1 MPIKPENKYI
11 TKYMK
16 IIHKN
21 KKEDIKLLIDLGA
34 DYHGEDIVLTFSA
47 GQYGLNKFVCSYVGG
62 VQTNCVVNN
71 STVLCLLDNH
81 GLSLGMLSV
90 EIEIRVPDTQMPDGD
105 FRHVTQKMASFV
117 LGGEECSL
125 ELTNG
130 ESDYFPIESVPEAA
144 INLLS
149 TVIKGEPGK
158 DADIEGCNKAIAAM
172 VALTTEVEMS
182 ESKRAEAE
190 QQRMDSEAKRIAVEN
205 ERKTA
210 ENERAEAETQRVETE
225 TLRTAAED
233 TRIEAENLRI
243 TKESER
249 TKAETA
255 RHEAENLRVSY
266 ETKRTESEAAR
277 SEAENTRAVAE
288 TLRANAEKLRADDEK
303 QRIVNENERKEAES
317 ARVNAEALRANAETS
332 RINTETLRAAAE
344 RQRAA
349 AEAARQ
355 TAESS
360 RDEAETIRQQNE
372 TAREQAETLRAEAEA
387 ERQQAENIRKQKESE
402 RQESEQE
409 RIVNNENCVTATNAA
424 LSAAQDATT
433 AANNAME
440 VAATAE
446 ATIAKSEKAASDAA
460 VAVETANTALSAAQ
474 EATTAANKATTDATN
489 AAGEA
494 KAAAD
499 RANEAADLVY
509 NGPEEVVSVALYSAV
524 EGVSTSGLDLYVYIN
539 DNSVPLIYTTNEN
552 GMATFR
558 VTKGLR
564 YDIVFPDI
572 TGCAPIGRLSYTAA
586 LQTRGIEVTYREY
599 VVASKERVTIAFR
612 KYPENTTWNGGEIY
626 ADGIAYVTINDV
638 ETVYH
643 ADSDGFVVFE
653 VPIGEEYNVRIEKP
667 DGLHL
672 LSGVYQSTY
681 TAEGGSRFIPVSFHL
696 YLSSFLIVD
705 ADGGE
710 WTMDGWEAAGKE
722 VSEAKLLHVATE
734 ELLAAGCDFFM
745 SFDMMA
751 YRKYDTTG
759 ETINTMAWAVQDV
772 EFTSIPPNGSDPTKD
787 YYYDGLTA
795 TNLIVAEGTNRGI
808 ATPCHTTTLRQTF
821 TLGLETL
828 KGFTLSYG
836 QWAVMI
842 ANYSYINSIVT
853 AMRPDGDV
861 VTKFWGINKGV
872 SAQSSAVGAWFVGS
886 DIANSK
892 KRDAFAGRGF
902 APFSAYAKSSL

>member
-1 MPIKPENKYI
+1 MS
-11 TKYMK
+11 MK
-16 IIHKN
+16 TIHKN

-90 EIEIRVPDTQMPDGD
+90 EIDIRVPDSQMPDGD
-105 FRHVTQKMASFV
+105 FRHVTRKIASFV

-130 ESDYFPIESVPEAA
+130 ASDYFPEELVPESV
-144 INLLS
+144 INLLP

-158 DADIEGCNKAIAAM
+158 DADIEGCNAAIASARELEEA
-172 VALTTEVEMS
+172 VA
-182 ESKRAEAE
+182 KAEAE
-190 QQRMDSEAKRIAVEN
+190 REKAESERQSSET
-205 ERKTA
+205 ERKQYEESRLQSESERNKA
-210 ENERAEAETQRVETE
+210 EQARKLAEEERNEAEASRNTAETQRVEAESQRQKDVEDAIVSLESAERKATDA
-225 TLRTAAED
+225 TIAAQNA
-233 TRIEAENLRI
+233 TSNANNATSSANEATTN
-243 TKESER
+243 
-249 TKAETA
+249 
-255 RHEAENLRVSY
+255 
-266 ETKRTESEAAR
+266 
-277 SEAENTRAVAE
+277 AVAATQNAQSATE
-288 TLRANAEKLRADDEK
+288 ATVTATANA
-303 QRIVNENERKEAES
+303 
-317 ARVNAEALRANAETS
+317 NAATTNAN
-332 RINTETLRAAAE
+332 AAAE
-344 RQRAA
+344 
-349 AEAARQ
+349 
-355 TAESS
+355 
-360 RDEAETIRQQNE
+360 N
-372 TAREQAETLRAEAEA
+372 
-387 ERQQAENIRKQKESE
+387 
-402 RQESEQE
+402 
-409 RIVNNENCVTATNAA
+409 
-424 LSAAQDATT
+424 
-433 AANNAME
+433 
-440 VAATAE
+440 
-446 ATIAKSEKAASDAA
+446 ATIAANRATELSNKAEETIVKSEKAASDAA

-474 EATTAANKATTDATN
+474 EATTEANKATTDATN

-599 VVASKERVTIAFR
+599 VVKTTERVTIAFR

-672 LSGVYQSTY
+672 LSGVYSSTY

-710 WTMDGWEAAGKE
+710 WTVEGWEAAGKE
-722 VSEAKLLHVATE
+722 ASEAKLLHVATE
-734 ELLAAGCDFFM
+734 ELLTAGCDFFM
-745 SFDMMA
+745 SLDMMA

-759 ETINTMAWAVQDV
+759 ATISAMAWAVQNV
-772 EFTSIPPNGSDPTKD
+772 EFTSIPLNGNDATKD

-795 TNLIVAEGTNRGI
+795 TNLIVDEGTNRGI
-808 ATPCHTTTLRQTF
+808 ATPCHTATLRQTF

-828 KGFTLSYG
+828 KGFTPSCG
-836 QWAVMI
+836 QWAIMI
-842 ANYSYINSIVT
+842 DNYVYINSIVT
-853 AMRPDGDV
+853 ALRPDGDV
-861 VTKFWGINKGV
+861 VTNFWGVNKGT
-872 SAQSSAVGAWFVGS
+872 SAQSSASDAWYVGS
-886 DIANSK
+886 YFGLNGK
-892 KRDAFAGRGF
+892 GRGGYF
-902 APFSAYAKSSL
+902 APFCAYAKSSL

>member
-1 MPIKPENKYI
+1 
-11 TKYMK
+11 MK
-16 IIHKN
+16 TIHKN

-34 DYHGEDIVLTFSA
+34 DYHGEDIVFTFSA

-90 EIEIRVPDTQMPDGD
+90 EIDIRVPDSQMPDGD
-105 FRHVTQKMASFV
+105 FRHVTHKIASFV
-117 LGGEECSL
+117 LGGEECNL

-130 ESDYFPIESVPEAA
+130 ESDYFPEELVPESV
-144 INLLS
+144 INLLP

-158 DADIEGCNKAIAAM
+158 DADIEGCNAAIASARELEEA
-172 VALTTEVEMS
+172 VT
-182 ESKRAEAE
+182 KAEAE
-190 QQRMDSEAKRIAVEN
+190 RKKAESERQSSET
-205 ERKTA
+205 ERKQSEEVRLQSESERNKA
-210 ENERAEAETQRVETE
+210 EQARKLAEEERKEDEASRNTAETQRVEAEIQRQKDVEDAIASMESAEKKATDATIAAQSATE
-225 TLRTAAED
+225 NANNATSSANEATTNAVAA
-233 TRIEAENLRI
+233 TQNAQSA
-243 TKESER
+243 TKE
-249 TKAETA
+249 A
-255 RHEAENLRVSY
+255 
-266 ETKRTESEAAR
+266 
-277 SEAENTRAVAE
+277 
-288 TLRANAEKLRADDEK
+288 
-303 QRIVNENERKEAES
+303 
-317 ARVNAEALRANAETS
+317 
-332 RINTETLRAAAE
+332 
-344 RQRAA
+344 
-349 AEAARQ
+349 
-355 TAESS
+355 
-360 RDEAETIRQQNE
+360 
-372 TAREQAETLRAEAEA
+372 
-387 ERQQAENIRKQKESE
+387 
-402 RQESEQE
+402 
-409 RIVNNENCVTATNAA
+409 VTATANANTAMTNANAA
-424 LSAAQDATT
+424 TKNATT
-433 AANNAME
+433 AANRAME
-440 VAATAE
+440 LSNKAE
-446 ATIAKSEKAASDAA
+446 ETIVKSEKAASDAVSA
-460 VAVETANTALSAAQ
+460 VEQSNKAVETANSANEA
-474 EATTAANKATTDATN
+474 ATTAVTN
-489 AAGEA
+489 ANVATQNA
-494 KAAAD
+494 NAAVTNANVATQNANAAAE

-509 NGPEEVVSVALYSAV
+509 NSPEEVVSVALYSAV

-564 YDIVFPDI
+564 YDIVFPDM

-599 VVASKERVTIAFR
+599 VVKSTERVTIAFR

-626 ADGIAYVTINDV
+626 TDGIAYVTINDV

-643 ADSDGFVVFE
+643 ADSDGFVVFD
-653 VPIGEEYNVRIEKP
+653 VPISEEYNVRVEKP

-672 LSGVYQSTY
+672 LSGVYSSTY

-722 VSEAKLLHVATE
+722 ASEAKLLHVATE
-734 ELLAAGCDFFM
+734 ELLTAGCDFFM
-745 SFDMMA
+745 SLDMMA

-759 ETINTMAWAVQDV
+759 ETIKTMAWAELNV
-772 EFTSIPPNGSDPTKD
+772 EFTSIPLNGNDTTKD

-795 TNLIVAEGTNRGI
+795 TNLIVDEGNNRGI
-808 ATPCHTTTLRQTF
+808 ATPCHTATLRQTF

-828 KGFTLSYG
+828 KGFTPSYG
-836 QWAVMI
+836 QWVVMI

-861 VTKFWGINKGV
+861 VTKFWNINKGV
-872 SAQSSAVGAWFVGS
+872 SAQSASNAWFVGS
-886 DIANSK
+886 YFGYIFKGLGDHY
-892 KRDAFAGRGF
+892 

>member
-1 MPIKPENKYI
+1 
-11 TKYMK
+11 MK

-130 ESDYFPIESVPEAA
+130 ASDYFPEELVPESV
-144 INLLS
+144 INLLP

-158 DADIEGCNKAIAAM
+158 DADIEGCNAAIASAKKLEET
-172 VALTTEVEMS
+172 VIKAETEREEAESERQSSETERKQSEEARLQS
-182 ESKRAEAE
+182 ESERNKTEQARKLAEEERNEAEAS
-190 QQRMDSEAKRIAVEN
+190 RN
-205 ERKTA
+205 T
-210 ENERAEAETQRVETE
+210 AETQRVEAE
-225 TLRTAAED
+225 IQRQKDAED
-233 TRIEAENLRI
+233 AIASMESAERKATEA
-243 TKESER
+243 
-249 TKAETA
+249 TKAA
-255 RHEAENLRVSY
+255 
-266 ETKRTESEAAR
+266 
-277 SEAENTRAVAE
+277 
-288 TLRANAEKLRADDEK
+288 
-303 QRIVNENERKEAES
+303 QS
-317 ARVNAEALRANAETS
+317 ATANAETVT
-332 RINTETLRAAAE
+332 NNAQVATEATVIATEKANAA
-344 RQRAA
+344 
-349 AEAARQ
+349 
-355 TAESS
+355 T
-360 RDEAETIRQQNE
+360 
-372 TAREQAETLRAEAEA
+372 
-387 ERQQAENIRKQKESE
+387 
-402 RQESEQE
+402 
-409 RIVNNENCVTATNAA
+409 TNAN
-424 LSAAQDATT
+424 AATKNATT
-433 AANNAME
+433 AANRAME
-440 VAATAE
+440 LSNKAE
-446 ATIAKSEKAASDAA
+446 ETIVKSEKAASDAA
-460 VAVETANTALSAAQ
+460 SAVGDANKAVETANNANKA
-474 EATTAANKATTDATN
+474 ATTAVTN
-489 AAGEA
+489 ANEA
-494 KAAAD
+494 TKNANEATKNVNTAAENANAAAE

-524 EGVSTSGLDLYVYIN
+524 EGVSTAGLDLYVYIN

-612 KYPENTTWNGGEIY
+612 KYPENTTWNGGDIY
-626 ADGIAYVTINDV
+626 ADGIAYVTINGV

-653 VPIGEEYNVRIEKP
+653 VPIGEEYNVRVEKP

-672 LSGVYQSTY
+672 LSGVYSSTY

-722 VSEAKLLHVATE
+722 ASEAKLLHVATE

-759 ETINTMAWAVQDV
+759 AIINTMQWAAQNV
-772 EFTSIPPNGSDPTKD
+772 EFTSIPLNGNAATKD

-795 TNLIVAEGTNRGI
+795 TNLIVAEGTSRGI

-821 TLGLETL
+821 ALGLETL
-828 KGFTLSYG
+828 KGFTPSYG
-836 QWAVMI
+836 QWAIMI
-842 ANYSYINSIVT
+842 ANYAYINSIVT

-872 SAQSSAVGAWFVGS
+872 SAQSSAPGAWYVGRYVGKS
-886 DIANSK
+886 GKSGGN
-892 KRDAFAGRGF
+892 F

>member
-1 MPIKPENKYI
+1 MS
-11 TKYMK
+11 MK

-62 VQTNCVVNN
+62 VQINCVVNN

-90 EIEIRVPDTQMPDGD
+90 EIDIRVPDTQMPDGD
-105 FRHVTQKMASFV
+105 FRHVTQKIASFV

-158 DADIEGCNKAIAAM
+158 DADIEGCNAAIASARELEEA
-172 VALTTEVEMS
+172 VT
-182 ESKRAEAE
+182 KAEAE
-190 QQRMDSEAKRIAVEN
+190 REK
-205 ERKTA
+205 A
-210 ENERAEAETQRVETE
+210 ENERQSSETERKQSEEARKLAEEERNDAEASRNTAETQRVE
-225 TLRTAAED
+225 
-233 TRIEAENLRI
+233 
-243 TKESER
+243 
-249 TKAETA
+249 
-255 RHEAENLRVSY
+255 
-266 ETKRTESEAAR
+266 
-277 SEAENTRAVAE
+277 
-288 TLRANAEKLRADDEK
+288 
-303 QRIVNENERKEAES
+303 
-317 ARVNAEALRANAETS
+317 
-332 RINTETLRAAAE
+332 AE
-344 RQRAA
+344 RQRQKDVEDAIASMESAERKATDATIAAQSATENANNATSSANEATANAVAATQNAQSAAKEAVTATVNANTAVTNANTAAENANAA
-349 AEAARQ
+349 AE
-355 TAESS
+355 
-360 RDEAETIRQQNE
+360 
-372 TAREQAETLRAEAEA
+372 
-387 ERQQAENIRKQKESE
+387 
-402 RQESEQE
+402 
-409 RIVNNENCVTATNAA
+409 
-424 LSAAQDATT
+424 
-433 AANNAME
+433 
-440 VAATAE
+440 
-446 ATIAKSEKAASDAA
+446 
-460 VAVETANTALSAAQ
+460 
-474 EATTAANKATTDATN
+474 
-489 AAGEA
+489 
-494 KAAAD
+494 

-524 EGVSTSGLDLYVYIN
+524 EGVTTAGLDLYVYIN

-572 TGCAPIGRLSYTAA
+572 TGCAHIGRLSYTAA

-599 VVASKERVTIAFR
+599 VVASTERVTIAFR

-653 VPIGEEYNVRIEKP
+653 VPIGEEYNVRVEKP

-672 LSGVYQSTY
+672 LSGVYSSTY

-722 VSEAKLLHVATE
+722 ASEAKLLHVATE
-734 ELLAAGCDFFM
+734 ELLTAGCDFFM
-745 SFDMMA
+745 SLDMMA
-751 YRKYDTTG
+751 YGKYDTTG
-759 ETINTMAWAVQDV
+759 ETINTMKWATQNV
-772 EFTSIPPNGSDPTKD
+772 EFTSIPLNGNDATKD

-795 TNLIVAEGTNRGI
+795 TNLIVDEGTKRGI
-808 ATPCHTTTLRQTF
+808 ATPCHTATLRQTF
-821 TLGLETL
+821 TLGLELL
-828 KGFTLSYG
+828 KGFTPSYG
-836 QWAVMI
+836 QWAIMI
-842 ANYSYINSIVT
+842 ANYAYINSIVT
-853 AMRPDGDV
+853 ALRPDGDV
-861 VTKFWGINKGV
+861 VTKFWGIEKGV
-872 SAQSSAVGAWFVGS
+872 SAQSSVEFTWFVIGYFG
-886 DIANSK
+886 ILLKN
-892 KRDAFAGRGF
+892 RPC

>member
-1 MPIKPENKYI
+1 MS
-11 TKYMK
+11 MK

-90 EIEIRVPDTQMPDGD
+90 EIDIRVPDTQMPDGD
-105 FRHVTQKMASFV
+105 FRHVTQKIASFV

-158 DADIEGCNKAIAAM
+158 DADIEGCNAAIASARELEEA
-172 VALTTEVEMS
+172 VT
-182 ESKRAEAE
+182 KAEAE
-190 QQRMDSEAKRIAVEN
+190 REK
-205 ERKTA
+205 A
-210 ENERAEAETQRVETE
+210 ENERQSSETERKQSEEARLQSESERNKAEQARKLAEEERNDAEASRNTAETQRVE
-225 TLRTAAED
+225 
-233 TRIEAENLRI
+233 
-243 TKESER
+243 
-249 TKAETA
+249 
-255 RHEAENLRVSY
+255 
-266 ETKRTESEAAR
+266 
-277 SEAENTRAVAE
+277 
-288 TLRANAEKLRADDEK
+288 
-303 QRIVNENERKEAES
+303 
-317 ARVNAEALRANAETS
+317 
-332 RINTETLRAAAE
+332 AE
-344 RQRAA
+344 RQRQKDVEDAIA
-349 AEAARQ
+349 SM
-355 TAESS
+355 ES
-360 RDEAETIRQQNE
+360 
-372 TAREQAETLRAEAEA
+372 A
-387 ERQQAENIRKQKESE
+387 ERKATIAAQSATENANNATSSANEATANAVAATQNAQSAAKEAVTATANANTAVTNAN
-402 RQESEQE
+402 
-409 RIVNNENCVTATNAA
+409 IATENATNAA
-424 LSAAQDATT
+424 NRATELS
-433 AANNAME
+433 NK
-440 VAATAE
+440 AE
-446 ATIAKSEKAASDAA
+446 ETIAKSEKAA
-460 VAVETANTALSAAQ
+460 
-474 EATTAANKATTDATN
+474 TTAVTN
-489 AAGEA
+489 AN
-494 KAAAD
+494 AAAE

-524 EGVSTSGLDLYVYIN
+524 EGVTTAGLDLYVYIN

-572 TGCAPIGRLSYTAA
+572 TGCAHIGRLSYTAA

-599 VVASKERVTIAFR
+599 VVASTERVTIAFR

-653 VPIGEEYNVRIEKP
+653 VPIGEEYNVRVEKP

-672 LSGVYQSTY
+672 LSGVYSSTY

-722 VSEAKLLHVATE
+722 ASEAKLLHVATE
-734 ELLAAGCDFFM
+734 ELLTAGCDFFM
-745 SFDMMA
+745 SLYMMA
-751 YRKYDTTG
+751 YGKYDTTG
-759 ETINTMAWAVQDV
+759 ETINTMAWAAQNV
-772 EFTSIPPNGSDPTKD
+772 EFTSIPLNGDDATKD

-795 TNLIVAEGTNRGI
+795 TNLIVDEGTKRGI
-808 ATPCHTTTLRQTF
+808 ATPCHTATLRQTF
-821 TLGLETL
+821 TLGLELL
-828 KGFTLSYG
+828 KGFTPSYG
-836 QWAVMI
+836 QWAIMI
-842 ANYSYINSIVT
+842 ANYTYINSIVT
-853 AMRPDGDV
+853 ALRPDGDV
-861 VTKFWGINKGV
+861 VTKFWGIAKGV
-872 SAQSSAVGAWFVGS
+872 SAQRLDANAWYVDRYFRNTFKTFG
-886 DIANSK
+886 N
-892 KRDAFAGRGF
+892 

>member
-1 MPIKPENKYI
+1 
-11 TKYMK
+11 MK

-90 EIEIRVPDTQMPDGD
+90 EIDIRVPDTQMPDGD
-105 FRHVTQKMASFV
+105 FRHVTQKIASFV

-158 DADIEGCNKAIAAM
+158 DADIEGCNAAIASARELEEA
-172 VALTTEVEMS
+172 VT
-182 ESKRAEAE
+182 KAEAE
-190 QQRMDSEAKRIAVEN
+190 REK
-205 ERKTA
+205 A
-210 ENERAEAETQRVETE
+210 ENERQSSETERKQSEEARLQSESERNKAEQARKLAEEERNDAEASRNTAETQRVE
-225 TLRTAAED
+225 
-233 TRIEAENLRI
+233 
-243 TKESER
+243 
-249 TKAETA
+249 
-255 RHEAENLRVSY
+255 
-266 ETKRTESEAAR
+266 
-277 SEAENTRAVAE
+277 
-288 TLRANAEKLRADDEK
+288 
-303 QRIVNENERKEAES
+303 
-317 ARVNAEALRANAETS
+317 
-332 RINTETLRAAAE
+332 AE
-344 RQRAA
+344 RQRQKDVEDAIA
-349 AEAARQ
+349 SM
-355 TAESS
+355 ES
-360 RDEAETIRQQNE
+360 
-372 TAREQAETLRAEAEA
+372 A
-387 ERQQAENIRKQKESE
+387 ERKATDATIAAQSATENANNATSSANEATVKAVAATQNAQSAAKEA
-402 RQESEQE
+402 
-409 RIVNNENCVTATNAA
+409 VTATANANTA
-424 LSAAQDATT
+424 VTNANIATENATNATNRATELS
-433 AANNAME
+433 NK
-440 VAATAE
+440 AE
-446 ATIAKSEKAASDAA
+446 ETIAKSEKAASDAA
-460 VAVETANTALSAAQ
+460 SAVEDANKAVETANNANKAATTAVTNANTAA
-474 EATTAANKATTDATN
+474 ENANTAAENATTAAENATTAVTN
-489 AAGEA
+489 ANTAAENA
-494 KAAAD
+494 TTAVTNANTAAENANAAAE

-524 EGVSTSGLDLYVYIN
+524 EGVTTAGLDLYVYIN

-572 TGCAPIGRLSYTAA
+572 TGCAHIGRLSYTAA

-599 VVASKERVTIAFR
+599 VVASTERVTIAFR

-653 VPIGEEYNVRIEKP
+653 VPIGEEYNVRVEKP

-672 LSGVYQSTY
+672 LSGVYSSTY

-722 VSEAKLLHVATE
+722 ASEAKLLHVATE
-734 ELLAAGCDFFM
+734 ELLTAGCDFFM
-745 SFDMMA
+745 SLDMMA
-751 YRKYDTTG
+751 YGKYDTTG
-759 ETINTMAWAVQDV
+759 ETISKMAWAVKNV
-772 EFTSIPPNGSDPTKD
+772 EFTSIPLNGNDATKD

-795 TNLIVAEGTNRGI
+795 TNLIVDEGTKRGI
-808 ATPCHTTTLRQTF
+808 TTPCHTATLSQTF
-821 TLGLETL
+821 TLGLELL
-828 KGFTLSYG
+828 KGFTPSYG
-836 QWAVMI
+836 QWAIMI
-842 ANYSYINSIVT
+842 ANYTYINSIVT
-853 AMRPDGDV
+853 ALRPDGDV
-861 VTKFWGINKGV
+861 VTKFWVINKGV
-872 SAQSSAVGAWFVGS
+872 SAQSSASHAWYVGIDFNDVFKTYG
-886 DIANSK
+886 N
-892 KRDAFAGRGF
+892 F

>member
-1 MPIKPENKYI
+1 MS
-11 TKYMK
+11 MK

-90 EIEIRVPDTQMPDGD
+90 EIDIRVPDTQMPDGD
-105 FRHVTQKMASFV
+105 FRHVTQKIASFV

-158 DADIEGCNKAIAAM
+158 DADIEGCNAAIASARELEEA
-172 VALTTEVEMS
+172 VT
-182 ESKRAEAE
+182 KAEAE
-190 QQRMDSEAKRIAVEN
+190 REKAENERQSSEN
-205 ERKTA
+205 ERKQSEEARKLA
-210 ENERAEAETQRVETE
+210 EEERNDSEASRNTAETQRVE
-225 TLRTAAED
+225 
-233 TRIEAENLRI
+233 
-243 TKESER
+243 
-249 TKAETA
+249 
-255 RHEAENLRVSY
+255 
-266 ETKRTESEAAR
+266 
-277 SEAENTRAVAE
+277 
-288 TLRANAEKLRADDEK
+288 
-303 QRIVNENERKEAES
+303 
-317 ARVNAEALRANAETS
+317 
-332 RINTETLRAAAE
+332 AE
-344 RQRAA
+344 RQRQKYVEDAIA
-349 AEAARQ
+349 SM
-355 TAESS
+355 ES
-360 RDEAETIRQQNE
+360 
-372 TAREQAETLRAEAEA
+372 A
-387 ERQQAENIRKQKESE
+387 ERKATDATIAAQSATENANNATSSANEATANAVAATQNAQSAAKEA
-402 RQESEQE
+402 
-409 RIVNNENCVTATNAA
+409 VTATVNANTA
-424 LSAAQDATT
+424 VTNANIATENATNATNRATELS
-433 AANNAME
+433 NK
-440 VAATAE
+440 AE
-446 ATIAKSEKAASDAA
+446 ETIAKSEKAASDAA
-460 VAVETANTALSAAQ
+460 SAVEDANKAVETANNANKAATTAVTNANTAA
-474 EATTAANKATTDATN
+474 ENATTAA
-489 AAGEA
+489 E
-494 KAAAD
+494 

-524 EGVSTSGLDLYVYIN
+524 EGVTTAGLDLYVYIN

-572 TGCAPIGRLSYTAA
+572 TGCAHIGRLSYTAA

-599 VVASKERVTIAFR
+599 VVASTERVTIAFR

-653 VPIGEEYNVRIEKP
+653 VPIGEEYNVRVEKP

-672 LSGVYQSTY
+672 LSGVYSSTY

-722 VSEAKLLHVATE
+722 ASEAKLLHVATE
-734 ELLAAGCDFFM
+734 ELLTAGCDFFM
-745 SFDMMA
+745 SLDMMA
-751 YRKYDTTG
+751 YGKYDTTG
-759 ETINTMAWAVQDV
+759 ETINTMKWAVQIV
-772 EFTSIPPNGSDPTKD
+772 EFTSIPLNGNDATKD

-795 TNLIVAEGTNRGI
+795 TNLIVDEGTNRGI
-808 ATPCHTTTLRQTF
+808 ATPCHTATLRQTF

-828 KGFTLSYG
+828 KGFTPSYG
-836 QWAVMI
+836 QWAIMI
-842 ANYSYINSIVT
+842 ANYAYINSIVT
-853 AMRPDGDV
+853 ALRPDGDV
-861 VTKFWGINKGV
+861 VTNFWGVYKGV
-872 SAQSSAVGAWFVGS
+872 SAQYSAINAWYVVRYF
-886 DIANSK
+886 DYYNKNYYNS
-892 KRDAFAGRGF
+892 F

>member
-1 MPIKPENKYI
+1 MS
-11 TKYMK
+11 MK

-90 EIEIRVPDTQMPDGD
+90 EIDIRVPDTQMPDGD
-105 FRHVTQKMASFV
+105 FRHVTQKIASFV

-130 ESDYFPIESVPEAA
+130 ASDYFPEELVPESV
-144 INLLS
+144 INLLP

-182 ESKRAEAE
+182 ENKRAEAE

-243 TKESER
+243 TKETER
-249 TKAETA
+249 TKTETA
-255 RHEAENLRVSY
+255 RQKAENLRVSN

-277 SEAENTRAVAE
+277 SEAENTRAAAE
-288 TLRANAEKLRADDEK
+288 TLRANAEKLRADAEK
-303 QRIVNENERKEAES
+303 QRIVNENERKEAET
-317 ARVNAEALRANAETS
+317 ARVNAEALRANDETS
-332 RINTETLRAAAE
+332 RINTETLRAEAE
-344 RQRAA
+344 RQRAT

-360 RDEAETIRQQNE
+360 RDEAETKRQQNE
-372 TAREQAETLRAEAEA
+372 TTREQAETLRAEAEV

-402 RQESEQE
+402 RQEAEQE
-409 RIVNNENCVTATNAA
+409 RIVNNENCVTATNTA
-424 LSAAQDATT
+424 LSAAQEATT

-460 VAVETANTALSAAQ
+460 VAVETANTALSVAQ
-474 EATTAANKATTDATN
+474 DATTAANKATTDATN

-494 KAAAD
+494 NAAAD

-653 VPIGEEYNVRIEKP
+653 VPIGEEYNVRVEKP

-672 LSGVYQSTY
+672 LSGVYSSTY

-710 WTMDGWEAAGKE
+710 WTMDGWETAGKE
-722 VSEAKLLHVATE
+722 ASEAKLLHVATE

-745 SFDMMA
+745 SLDMMA
-751 YRKYDTTG
+751 YGKYDTTG
-759 ETINTMAWAVQDV
+759 ETIKTMQWAGQNV
-772 EFTSIPPNGSDPTKD
+772 EFTSIPLNGNDATKD

-795 TNLIVAEGTNRGI
+795 TNLIVSEGTSRGI
-808 ATPCHTTTLRQTF
+808 ATPCHTATLRQTF

-828 KGFTLSYG
+828 KGFTPSCG
-836 QWAVMI
+836 QWAIMI
-842 ANYSYINSIVT
+842 ANYAYINSIVT

-861 VTKFWGINKGV
+861 VTKFWGIKKCV
-872 SAQSSAVGAWFVGS
+872 SAQSSAKDAWFVGS
-886 DIANSK
+886 YFGSSSK
-892 KRDAFAGRGF
+892 YGGIY

>member
-1 MPIKPENKYI
+1 
-11 TKYMK
+11 MK

-90 EIEIRVPDTQMPDGD
+90 EIDIRVPDTQMPDGD
-105 FRHVTQKMASFV
+105 FRHVTQKIASFV

-158 DADIEGCNKAIAAM
+158 DADIEGCNAAIASARELEEA
-172 VALTTEVEMS
+172 VT
-182 ESKRAEAE
+182 KAEAE
-190 QQRMDSEAKRIAVEN
+190 REK
-205 ERKTA
+205 A
-210 ENERAEAETQRVETE
+210 ENERQSSETERKQSEEARKLAEEERNDAEASRNTAETQRVE
-225 TLRTAAED
+225 
-233 TRIEAENLRI
+233 
-243 TKESER
+243 
-249 TKAETA
+249 
-255 RHEAENLRVSY
+255 
-266 ETKRTESEAAR
+266 
-277 SEAENTRAVAE
+277 
-288 TLRANAEKLRADDEK
+288 
-303 QRIVNENERKEAES
+303 
-317 ARVNAEALRANAETS
+317 
-332 RINTETLRAAAE
+332 AE
-344 RQRAA
+344 RQRQKDVEDAIA
-349 AEAARQ
+349 SM
-355 TAESS
+355 ES
-360 RDEAETIRQQNE
+360 
-372 TAREQAETLRAEAEA
+372 A
-387 ERQQAENIRKQKESE
+387 ERKATDATIAAQSATENANNATSSANEATANAVAATQNAQSAAKEA
-402 RQESEQE
+402 
-409 RIVNNENCVTATNAA
+409 VTATVNANTA
-424 LSAAQDATT
+424 VTNANIATENATNATNRATELS
-433 AANNAME
+433 NK
-440 VAATAE
+440 AE
-446 ATIAKSEKAASDAA
+446 ETIAKSEKAASDAA
-460 VAVETANTALSAAQ
+460 SAVEDANKAVETANNANKA
-474 EATTAANKATTDATN
+474 ATTAVTN
-489 AAGEA
+489 ANTAAENA
-494 KAAAD
+494 NAAAE

-524 EGVSTSGLDLYVYIN
+524 EGVTTAGLDLYVYIN

-572 TGCAPIGRLSYTAA
+572 TGCAHIGRLSYTAA

-599 VVASKERVTIAFR
+599 VVASTERVTIAFR

-626 ADGIAYVTINDV
+626 ADGIAYVTINGV

-653 VPIGEEYNVRIEKP
+653 VPIGEEYNVRVEKP

-672 LSGVYQSTY
+672 LSGVYSSTY

-722 VSEAKLLHVATE
+722 ASEAKLLHVATE
-734 ELLAAGCDFFM
+734 ELLTAGCDFFM
-745 SFDMMA
+745 SLDMMA

-759 ETINTMAWAVQDV
+759 ETINQMAWAAQSV
-772 EFTSIPPNGSDPTKD
+772 EFTSIPLNGNDPTKD

-795 TNLIVAEGTNRGI
+795 TNLIVDEGTKRGI
-808 ATPCHTTTLRQTF
+808 ATPCHTATMRQTF

-828 KGFTLSYG
+828 KGFTPSYG
-836 QWAVMI
+836 QWAIMI
-842 ANYSYINSIVT
+842 ANYAYINSIVT
-853 AMRPDGDV
+853 ALRPDGDV
-861 VTKFWGINKGV
+861 VTKFWGIRKGV
-872 SAQSSAVGAWFVGS
+872 SAQSSANAAWYVDSYIFS
-886 DIANSK
+886 YPKNNYNN
-892 KRDAFAGRGF
+892 F

>member
-1 MPIKPENKYI
+1 MS
-11 TKYMK
+11 MK

-62 VQTNCVVNN
+62 VQINCVVNN

-90 EIEIRVPDTQMPDGD
+90 EIDIRVPDTQMPDGD
-105 FRHVTQKMASFV
+105 FRHVTQKIASFV

-158 DADIEGCNKAIAAM
+158 DADIEGCNAAIASARELEEA
-172 VALTTEVEMS
+172 VT
-182 ESKRAEAE
+182 KAEAE
-190 QQRMDSEAKRIAVEN
+190 REK
-205 ERKTA
+205 A
-210 ENERAEAETQRVETE
+210 ENERQSSETERKQSEEARKLAEEERNDAEASRNTAETQRVE
-225 TLRTAAED
+225 
-233 TRIEAENLRI
+233 
-243 TKESER
+243 
-249 TKAETA
+249 
-255 RHEAENLRVSY
+255 
-266 ETKRTESEAAR
+266 
-277 SEAENTRAVAE
+277 
-288 TLRANAEKLRADDEK
+288 
-303 QRIVNENERKEAES
+303 
-317 ARVNAEALRANAETS
+317 
-332 RINTETLRAAAE
+332 AE
-344 RQRAA
+344 RQRQKDVEDAIA
-349 AEAARQ
+349 SM
-355 TAESS
+355 ES
-360 RDEAETIRQQNE
+360 
-372 TAREQAETLRAEAEA
+372 A
-387 ERQQAENIRKQKESE
+387 ERKATIAAQSATENANNATSSANEATANAVAATQNAQSAAKEAVTATANANTAVTNAN
-402 RQESEQE
+402 
-409 RIVNNENCVTATNAA
+409 IATENATNAA
-424 LSAAQDATT
+424 NRATELS
-433 AANNAME
+433 NK
-440 VAATAE
+440 AE
-446 ATIAKSEKAASDAA
+446 ETIAKSEKAASDAA
-460 VAVETANTALSAAQ
+460 SAVEDANKAVETANNANKA
-474 EATTAANKATTDATN
+474 ATTAVTNANTAAENATTAVTN
-489 AAGEA
+489 ANTAAENA
-494 KAAAD
+494 NAAAE

-524 EGVSTSGLDLYVYIN
+524 EGVTTAGLDLYVYIN

-572 TGCAPIGRLSYTAA
+572 TGCAHIGRLSYTAA

-599 VVASKERVTIAFR
+599 VVASTERVTIAFR

-653 VPIGEEYNVRIEKP
+653 VPIGEEYNVRVEKP

-672 LSGVYQSTY
+672 LSGVYSSTY

-710 WTMDGWEAAGKE
+710 WTIDGWEAAGKE
-722 VSEAKLLHVATE
+722 ASEAKLLHVATE
-734 ELLAAGCDFFM
+734 ELLTAGCDFFM
-745 SFDMMA
+745 SIDMMA

-759 ETINTMAWAVQDV
+759 ETINKTAWAVQQV
-772 EFTSIPPNGSDPTKD
+772 EFTSIPLNGNDPTKD

-795 TNLIVAEGTNRGI
+795 TNLIVDEGTNRGI
-808 ATPCHTTTLRQTF
+808 ATPCHTATLRQTF
-821 TLGLETL
+821 TLGLELL
-828 KGFTLSYG
+828 KGFTPSYG
-836 QWAVMI
+836 QWAIMI
-842 ANYSYINSIVT
+842 ANYAYINSIVT
-853 AMRPDGDV
+853 ALRPDGDV

-872 SAQSSAVGAWFVGS
+872 SAQSSAAHAWSVGGYL
-886 DIANSK
+886 DRYPKNL
-892 KRDAFAGRGF
+892 GNY
-902 APFSAYAKSSL
+902 APFCAYAKSSL

>member
-1 MPIKPENKYI
+1 
-11 TKYMK
+11 MK

-105 FRHVTQKMASFV
+105 FRHVTRKIASFV

-158 DADIEGCNKAIAAM
+158 DADIEGCNAAIASAKKLEET
-172 VALTTEVEMS
+172 VA
-182 ESKRAEAE
+182 RAEAE
-190 QQRMDSEAKRIAVEN
+190 REKAESKRQSSET
-205 ERKTA
+205 ERKQSEEARLQSESERNKTEQARKLA
-210 ENERAEAETQRVETE
+210 EEERNEAEASRNTAETQRVEAEIQRQKDVEDAIASMESAEKKATDATIAAQSATE
-225 TLRTAAED
+225 NANNATSSAN
-233 TRIEAENLRI
+233 EATTN
-243 TKESER
+243 
-249 TKAETA
+249 
-255 RHEAENLRVSY
+255 
-266 ETKRTESEAAR
+266 
-277 SEAENTRAVAE
+277 AVAATQNAQSATE
-288 TLRANAEKLRADDEK
+288 ATVTATANANTATT
-303 QRIVNENERKEAES
+303 
-317 ARVNAEALRANAETS
+317 NAN
-332 RINTETLRAAAE
+332 AAAE
-344 RQRAA
+344 R
-349 AEAARQ
+349 
-355 TAESS
+355 
-360 RDEAETIRQQNE
+360 
-372 TAREQAETLRAEAEA
+372 
-387 ERQQAENIRKQKESE
+387 
-402 RQESEQE
+402 
-409 RIVNNENCVTATNAA
+409 
-424 LSAAQDATT
+424 ATT
-433 AANNAME
+433 AANR
-440 VAATAE
+440 ATELSNKAE
-446 ATIAKSEKAASDAA
+446 ETIVKSEKAASDAA
-460 VAVETANTALSAAQ
+460 SAVGDANKAVETANNANKA
-474 EATTAANKATTDATN
+474 ATTAATN
-489 AAGEA
+489 ANTSAENA

-524 EGVSTSGLDLYVYIN
+524 EGVSTAGLDLYVYIN

-626 ADGIAYVTINDV
+626 ADGIAYVTINGV

-653 VPIGEEYNVRIEKP
+653 VPIGEEYNVRVEKP

-672 LSGVYQSTY
+672 LSGVYSSTY

-722 VSEAKLLHVATE
+722 ASEAKLLHVATE
-734 ELLAAGCDFFM
+734 ELLAAGCDYFM
-745 SFDMMA
+745 SLDMMA
-751 YRKYDTTG
+751 YGKYDTTG
-759 ETINTMAWAVQDV
+759 ETIGGMQWALQDV
-772 EFTSIPPNGSDPTKD
+772 EFTSIPLNGNDPTKD

-795 TNLIVAEGTNRGI
+795 TNLIVDEGINRGI
-808 ATPCHTTTLRQTF
+808 ATPCHTATLRQTF

-828 KGFTLSYG
+828 KGFTPSYG
-836 QWAVMI
+836 QWAIMI
-842 ANYSYINSIVT
+842 ANYAYINSIVT

-861 VTKFWGINKGV
+861 VTKFWGKVKGV
-872 SAQSSAVGAWFVGS
+872 SAQENGTYGWRVIYDFSSGWKN
-886 DIANSK
+886 D
-892 KRDAFAGRGF
+892 GRT
-902 APFSAYAKSSL
+902 ASPFSAYAKSSL

>member
-1 MPIKPENKYI
+1 MS
-11 TKYMK
+11 MK

-90 EIEIRVPDTQMPDGD
+90 EIDIRVPDTQMPDGD
-105 FRHVTQKMASFV
+105 FRHVTQKIASFV

-158 DADIEGCNKAIAAM
+158 DADIEGCNAAIASARELEEA
-172 VALTTEVEMS
+172 VT
-182 ESKRAEAE
+182 KAEAE
-190 QQRMDSEAKRIAVEN
+190 REK
-205 ERKTA
+205 A
-210 ENERAEAETQRVETE
+210 ENERQSSETERKQSEEARLQSESERNKAEQARKLAEEERNDAEASRNTAETQRVE
-225 TLRTAAED
+225 
-233 TRIEAENLRI
+233 
-243 TKESER
+243 
-249 TKAETA
+249 
-255 RHEAENLRVSY
+255 
-266 ETKRTESEAAR
+266 
-277 SEAENTRAVAE
+277 
-288 TLRANAEKLRADDEK
+288 
-303 QRIVNENERKEAES
+303 
-317 ARVNAEALRANAETS
+317 
-332 RINTETLRAAAE
+332 AE
-344 RQRAA
+344 RQRQKDVEDAIA
-349 AEAARQ
+349 SM
-355 TAESS
+355 ES
-360 RDEAETIRQQNE
+360 
-372 TAREQAETLRAEAEA
+372 A
-387 ERQQAENIRKQKESE
+387 ERKATIAAQSATENANNATSSANEATANAVAATQNAQSAAKEA
-402 RQESEQE
+402 
-409 RIVNNENCVTATNAA
+409 VTATVNANTA
-424 LSAAQDATT
+424 VTNANIATENATNATNRATELS
-433 AANNAME
+433 NK
-440 VAATAE
+440 AE
-446 ATIAKSEKAASDAA
+446 ETIAKSEKAASDAA
-460 VAVETANTALSAAQ
+460 SAVEDANKAVETANNANKA
-474 EATTAANKATTDATN
+474 ATTAVTN
-489 AAGEA
+489 ANTAAENA
-494 KAAAD
+494 NAAAD

-524 EGVSTSGLDLYVYIN
+524 EGVTTAGLDLYVYIN

-572 TGCAPIGRLSYTAA
+572 TGCAHIGRLSYTAA

-599 VVASKERVTIAFR
+599 VVASTERVTIAFR

-653 VPIGEEYNVRIEKP
+653 VPIGEEYNVRVEKP

-672 LSGVYQSTY
+672 LSGVYSSTY

-722 VSEAKLLHVATE
+722 ASEAKLLHVATE
-734 ELLAAGCDFFM
+734 ELLTAGCDFFM
-745 SFDMMA
+745 SLDMMA
-751 YRKYDTTG
+751 YGKYDTTG
-759 ETINTMAWAVQDV
+759 ETINGMAWTVKQV
-772 EFTSIPPNGSDPTKD
+772 EFTSIPLNGNDATKD

-795 TNLIVAEGTNRGI
+795 TNLIVDEGTIRGI
-808 ATPCHTTTLRQTF
+808 ATPCHTATLRQTF
-821 TLGLETL
+821 TLGLELL
-828 KGFTLSYG
+828 KGFTPSCG
-836 QWAVMI
+836 QWAIMI
-842 ANYSYINSIVT
+842 ANYAYINSIVT
-853 AMRPDGDV
+853 ALRPDGDV
-861 VTKFWGINKGV
+861 VTKFWGIDKGV
-872 SAQSSAVGAWFVGS
+872 SAQSSKMAWSVGRDLISTFKYFGS
-886 DIANSK
+886 
-892 KRDAFAGRGF
+892 F

>member
-105 FRHVTQKMASFV
+105 FRHVTRKIASFV

-130 ESDYFPIESVPEAA
+130 ASDYFPEELVPESV
-144 INLLS
+144 INLLP

-158 DADIEGCNKAIAAM
+158 DADIEGCNAAIASAKKLEET
-172 VALTTEVEMS
+172 VA
-182 ESKRAEAE
+182 RAEAE
-190 QQRMDSEAKRIAVEN
+190 
-205 ERKTA
+205 RKKA
-210 ENERAEAETQRVETE
+210 ENERQSSETERKQSEEVRLQSESERNKTEQARKLAEEERNEAEASRKTAETQRV
-225 TLRTAAED
+225 
-233 TRIEAENLRI
+233 
-243 TKESER
+243 K
-249 TKAETA
+249 
-255 RHEAENLRVSY
+255 
-266 ETKRTESEAAR
+266 
-277 SEAENTRAVAE
+277 
-288 TLRANAEKLRADDEK
+288 
-303 QRIVNENERKEAES
+303 
-317 ARVNAEALRANAETS
+317 
-332 RINTETLRAAAE
+332 AE
-344 RQRAA
+344 RQRQKDVEDAIASMESAEKKATDATIAAQSATENANNATSSANEATTNAVAATQNAQSATEATVIATEKANAATTNANAA
-349 AEAARQ
+349 AENA
-355 TAESS
+355 
-360 RDEAETIRQQNE
+360 TI
-372 TAREQAETLRAEAEA
+372 
-387 ERQQAENIRKQKESE
+387 
-402 RQESEQE
+402 
-409 RIVNNENCVTATNAA
+409 ATNRATE
-424 LSAAQDATT
+424 LS
-433 AANNAME
+433 NK
-440 VAATAE
+440 AE
-446 ATIAKSEKAASDAA
+446 KTIAKSEQAASDAA
-460 VAVETANTALSAAQ
+460 SAVGDANKAVETANNANKA
-474 EATTAANKATTDATN
+474 ATTAVTN
-489 AAGEA
+489 ANEATKNVNTAAENA

-653 VPIGEEYNVRIEKP
+653 VPIGEEYNVRVEKP

-672 LSGVYQSTY
+672 LSGVYSSTY

-722 VSEAKLLHVATE
+722 ASEAKLLHVATE

-745 SFDMMA
+745 SLDMMA

-759 ETINTMAWAVQDV
+759 ETINAMAWAAQNV
-772 EFTSIPPNGSDPTKD
+772 EFTSIPLNGNDPTKD

-795 TNLIVAEGTNRGI
+795 TNLIVDEGTNRGI

-828 KGFTLSYG
+828 KGFTPSYG

-842 ANYSYINSIVT
+842 ANYAYINSIVT

-861 VTKFWGINKGV
+861 VTKFWGIDKGV
-872 SAQSSAVGAWFVGS
+872 SAQYSATYAWYVGRYLES
-886 DIANSK
+886 
-892 KRDAFAGRGF
+892 RGKASRWF

>member
-1 MPIKPENKYI
+1 
-11 TKYMK
+11 MK

-90 EIEIRVPDTQMPDGD
+90 EIDIRVPDTQMPDGD
-105 FRHVTQKMASFV
+105 FRHVTQKIASFV

-158 DADIEGCNKAIAAM
+158 DADIEGCNAAIASARELEEA
-172 VALTTEVEMS
+172 VT
-182 ESKRAEAE
+182 KAEAE
-190 QQRMDSEAKRIAVEN
+190 REK
-205 ERKTA
+205 A
-210 ENERAEAETQRVETE
+210 ENERQSSETERKQSEEARLQSESERNKAEQARKLAEEERNDAEASRNTAETQRVE
-225 TLRTAAED
+225 
-233 TRIEAENLRI
+233 
-243 TKESER
+243 
-249 TKAETA
+249 
-255 RHEAENLRVSY
+255 
-266 ETKRTESEAAR
+266 
-277 SEAENTRAVAE
+277 
-288 TLRANAEKLRADDEK
+288 
-303 QRIVNENERKEAES
+303 
-317 ARVNAEALRANAETS
+317 
-332 RINTETLRAAAE
+332 AE
-344 RQRAA
+344 RQRQKDVEDAIA
-349 AEAARQ
+349 SMESAEKA
-355 TAESS
+355 
-360 RDEAETIRQQNE
+360 
-372 TAREQAETLRAEAEA
+372 
-387 ERQQAENIRKQKESE
+387 
-402 RQESEQE
+402 
-409 RIVNNENCVTATNAA
+409 
-424 LSAAQDATT
+424 ATT
-433 AANNAME
+433 A
-440 VAATAE
+440 V
-446 ATIAKSEKAASDAA
+446 
-460 VAVETANTALSAAQ
+460 
-474 EATTAANKATTDATN
+474 TN
-489 AAGEA
+489 ANASAE
-494 KAAAD
+494 

-524 EGVSTSGLDLYVYIN
+524 EGVTTAGLDLYVYIN

-572 TGCAPIGRLSYTAA
+572 TGCAHIGRLSYTAA

-599 VVASKERVTIAFR
+599 VVASTERVTIAFR

-653 VPIGEEYNVRIEKP
+653 VPIGEEYNVRVEKP

-672 LSGVYQSTY
+672 LSGVYSSTY

-722 VSEAKLLHVATE
+722 ASEAKLLHVATE
-734 ELLAAGCDFFM
+734 ELLTAGCDFFM
-745 SFDMMA
+745 SLDMMA
-751 YRKYDTTG
+751 YGKYDTTG
-759 ETINTMAWAVQDV
+759 ETIKTMPWALQQV
-772 EFTSIPPNGSDPTKD
+772 EFTSIPLNGNDPTKD

-795 TNLIVAEGTNRGI
+795 TNLIVDEGTKRGI
-808 ATPCHTTTLRQTF
+808 ATPCHTATLRQTF
-821 TLGLETL
+821 TLGLATL
-828 KGFTLSYG
+828 KGFTSSYG
-836 QWAVMI
+836 QWAIMI
-842 ANYSYINSIVT
+842 ANYAYINSIVT
-853 AMRPDGDV
+853 ALRPDGDV
-861 VTKFWGINKGV
+861 VTKFWGIYKGV
-872 SAQSSAVGAWFVGS
+872 SAQSSAIVAWYVDGYFSYRNKDLG
-886 DIANSK
+886 
-892 KRDAFAGRGF
+892 FF

>member
-1 MPIKPENKYI
+1 
-11 TKYMK
+11 MK

-90 EIEIRVPDTQMPDGD
+90 EIDIRVPDTQMPDGD
-105 FRHVTQKMASFV
+105 FRHVTQKIASFV

-158 DADIEGCNKAIAAM
+158 DADIEGCNAAIASARELEEA
-172 VALTTEVEMS
+172 VT
-182 ESKRAEAE
+182 KAEAE
-190 QQRMDSEAKRIAVEN
+190 REKAEN
-205 ERKTA
+205 ERKSSETERKQSEEARLQSESERNKA
-210 ENERAEAETQRVETE
+210 EQARKLAEEERNDAEASRNTAETQRVE
-225 TLRTAAED
+225 
-233 TRIEAENLRI
+233 
-243 TKESER
+243 
-249 TKAETA
+249 
-255 RHEAENLRVSY
+255 
-266 ETKRTESEAAR
+266 
-277 SEAENTRAVAE
+277 
-288 TLRANAEKLRADDEK
+288 
-303 QRIVNENERKEAES
+303 
-317 ARVNAEALRANAETS
+317 
-332 RINTETLRAAAE
+332 AE
-344 RQRAA
+344 RQRQKYVEDAIASMESAERKATDATIAAQSATENANNATSSANEATANAVAATQNAQSAAKEAVTATANANTAVTNANIATENATTAVTNANTAAENANAA
-349 AEAARQ
+349 AE
-355 TAESS
+355 
-360 RDEAETIRQQNE
+360 
-372 TAREQAETLRAEAEA
+372 
-387 ERQQAENIRKQKESE
+387 
-402 RQESEQE
+402 
-409 RIVNNENCVTATNAA
+409 
-424 LSAAQDATT
+424 
-433 AANNAME
+433 
-440 VAATAE
+440 
-446 ATIAKSEKAASDAA
+446 
-460 VAVETANTALSAAQ
+460 
-474 EATTAANKATTDATN
+474 
-489 AAGEA
+489 
-494 KAAAD
+494 

-524 EGVSTSGLDLYVYIN
+524 EGVTTAGLDLYVYIN

-572 TGCAPIGRLSYTAA
+572 TGCAHIGRLSYTAA

-599 VVASKERVTIAFR
+599 VVASTERVTIAFR

-653 VPIGEEYNVRIEKP
+653 VPIGEEYNVRVEKP

-672 LSGVYQSTY
+672 LSGVYSSTY
-681 TAEGGSRFIPVSFHL
+681 TAEGGSRFIPVPFHL

-722 VSEAKLLHVATE
+722 ASEAKLLHVATE
-734 ELLAAGCDFFM
+734 ELLTAGCDFFM
-745 SFDMMA
+745 SLDMMA
-751 YRKYDTTG
+751 YGKYDTTG
-759 ETINTMAWAVQDV
+759 ETINQMMWAVSRV
-772 EFTSIPPNGSDPTKD
+772 EFTSIPLNGNDATKD

-795 TNLIVAEGTNRGI
+795 TNLIVDEGTKRGI
-808 ATPCHTTTLRQTF
+808 ATPCHTATLRQTF

-828 KGFTLSYG
+828 KGFTPSYG
-836 QWAVMI
+836 QWAIMI
-842 ANYSYINSIVT
+842 ANYAYINSIVT
-853 AMRPDGDV
+853 ALRPDGDV
-861 VTKFWGINKGV
+861 VTKFWGIKKGV
-872 SAQSSAVGAWFVGS
+872 SAQSSASHAWSVGGYLIDSFKDFS
-886 DIANSK
+886 S
-892 KRDAFAGRGF
+892 F

>member
-1 MPIKPENKYI
+1 MS
-11 TKYMK
+11 MK

-90 EIEIRVPDTQMPDGD
+90 EIDIRVPDTQMPDGD
-105 FRHVTQKMASFV
+105 FRHVTQKIASFV

-158 DADIEGCNKAIAAM
+158 DADIEGCNAAIASARELEEA
-172 VALTTEVEMS
+172 VT
-182 ESKRAEAE
+182 KAEAE
-190 QQRMDSEAKRIAVEN
+190 REK
-205 ERKTA
+205 A
-210 ENERAEAETQRVETE
+210 ENERQSSETERKQSEEARLQSESERNKAEQARKLAEEERNDAEASRNTAETQRVE
-225 TLRTAAED
+225 
-233 TRIEAENLRI
+233 
-243 TKESER
+243 
-249 TKAETA
+249 
-255 RHEAENLRVSY
+255 
-266 ETKRTESEAAR
+266 
-277 SEAENTRAVAE
+277 
-288 TLRANAEKLRADDEK
+288 
-303 QRIVNENERKEAES
+303 
-317 ARVNAEALRANAETS
+317 
-332 RINTETLRAAAE
+332 AE
-344 RQRAA
+344 RQRQKYVEDAIA
-349 AEAARQ
+349 SM
-355 TAESS
+355 ES
-360 RDEAETIRQQNE
+360 
-372 TAREQAETLRAEAEA
+372 A
-387 ERQQAENIRKQKESE
+387 ERKATDATIAAQSATENANNATSSANEATANAVAATQNAQSAAKEA
-402 RQESEQE
+402 
-409 RIVNNENCVTATNAA
+409 VTATANANTA
-424 LSAAQDATT
+424 VTNANIATENATNATNRATELS
-433 AANNAME
+433 NK
-440 VAATAE
+440 AE
-446 ATIAKSEKAASDAA
+446 ETIAKSEKAASDAA
-460 VAVETANTALSAAQ
+460 SAVEDANKAVETANNANKA
-474 EATTAANKATTDATN
+474 ATTAVTNANTAAENATTAVTN
-489 AAGEA
+489 ANTAAENA
-494 KAAAD
+494 NAAAE

-524 EGVSTSGLDLYVYIN
+524 EGVTTAGLDLYVYIN

-572 TGCAPIGRLSYTAA
+572 TGCAHIGRLSYTAA

-599 VVASKERVTIAFR
+599 VVASTERVTIAFR

-653 VPIGEEYNVRIEKP
+653 VPIGEEYNVRVEKP

-672 LSGVYQSTY
+672 LSGVYSSTY

-722 VSEAKLLHVATE
+722 ASEAKLLHVATE
-734 ELLAAGCDFFM
+734 ELLTAGCDFFM
-745 SFDMMA
+745 SLDMMA
-751 YRKYDTTG
+751 YGKYDTTG
-759 ETINTMAWAVQDV
+759 ETIYATKWAIQDV
-772 EFTSIPPNGSDPTKD
+772 EFTSIPLNGNDPTKD

-795 TNLIVAEGTNRGI
+795 TNLIVDEGTKRGI
-808 ATPCHTTTLRQTF
+808 ATPCHTATLRQTF

-828 KGFTLSYG
+828 KGFTPSYG
-836 QWAVMI
+836 QWAIMI
-842 ANYSYINSIVT
+842 ANYAYINSIVT
-853 AMRPDGDV
+853 ALRPDGDV

-872 SAQSSAVGAWFVGS
+872 SAQFTAQYAWYVDGYFGGYHKN
-886 DIANSK
+886 DN
-892 KRDAFAGRGF
+892 GF

>member
-1 MPIKPENKYI
+1 MS
-11 TKYMK
+11 MK

-90 EIEIRVPDTQMPDGD
+90 EIDIRVPDTQMPDGD
-105 FRHVTQKMASFV
+105 FRHVTQKIASFV

-158 DADIEGCNKAIAAM
+158 DADIEGCNAAIASARELEEA
-172 VALTTEVEMS
+172 VT
-182 ESKRAEAE
+182 KAEAS
-190 QQRMDSEAKRIAVEN
+190 RN
-205 ERKTA
+205 T
-210 ENERAEAETQRVETE
+210 AETQRVE
-225 TLRTAAED
+225 
-233 TRIEAENLRI
+233 
-243 TKESER
+243 
-249 TKAETA
+249 
-255 RHEAENLRVSY
+255 
-266 ETKRTESEAAR
+266 
-277 SEAENTRAVAE
+277 
-288 TLRANAEKLRADDEK
+288 
-303 QRIVNENERKEAES
+303 
-317 ARVNAEALRANAETS
+317 
-332 RINTETLRAAAE
+332 AE
-344 RQRAA
+344 RQRQKDVEDAIASMESAERKATDATIAAQSATENANNATSSANEATANAVAATQNAQSAAKEAVTATANANAA
-349 AEAARQ
+349 AE
-355 TAESS
+355 
-360 RDEAETIRQQNE
+360 
-372 TAREQAETLRAEAEA
+372 
-387 ERQQAENIRKQKESE
+387 
-402 RQESEQE
+402 
-409 RIVNNENCVTATNAA
+409 
-424 LSAAQDATT
+424 
-433 AANNAME
+433 
-440 VAATAE
+440 
-446 ATIAKSEKAASDAA
+446 
-460 VAVETANTALSAAQ
+460 
-474 EATTAANKATTDATN
+474 
-489 AAGEA
+489 
-494 KAAAD
+494 

-524 EGVSTSGLDLYVYIN
+524 EGVTTAGLDLYVYIN

-572 TGCAPIGRLSYTAA
+572 TGCAHIGRLSYTAA

-599 VVASKERVTIAFR
+599 VVASTERVTIAFR

-653 VPIGEEYNVRIEKP
+653 VPIGEEYNVRVEKP

-672 LSGVYQSTY
+672 LSGVYSSTY

-705 ADGGE
+705 ADGVE

-722 VSEAKLLHVATE
+722 ASEAKLLHVATE
-734 ELLAAGCDFFM
+734 ELLTAGCDFFM
-745 SFDMMA
+745 SLDMMA
-751 YRKYDTTG
+751 YGKYDTTG
-759 ETINTMAWAVQDV
+759 ETINTLVWAGRNV
-772 EFTSIPPNGSDPTKD
+772 EFTSIPLNGDDATKD

-795 TNLIVAEGTNRGI
+795 TNLIVDEGTKRGI
-808 ATPCHTTTLRQTF
+808 ATPCHTATLRQTF
-821 TLGLETL
+821 TLGLELL
-828 KGFTLSYG
+828 KGFTPSYG
-836 QWAVMI
+836 QWAIMI
-842 ANYSYINSIVT
+842 ANYTYINSIVT
-853 AMRPDGDV
+853 ALRPDGDV
-861 VTKFWGINKGV
+861 VTKFWGIYKGV
-872 SAQSSAVGAWFVGS
+872 SAQSSDTKAWYVGRYF
-886 DIANSK
+886 NNTFK
-892 KRDAFAGRGF
+892 NFASM
-902 APFSAYAKSSL
+902 PFSAYAKSSL

>member
-1 MPIKPENKYI
+1 
-11 TKYMK
+11 MK

-90 EIEIRVPDTQMPDGD
+90 EIDIRVPDTQMPDGD
-105 FRHVTQKMASFV
+105 FRHVTQKIASFV

-158 DADIEGCNKAIAAM
+158 DADIEGCNAAIASARELEEA
-172 VALTTEVEMS
+172 VTKS
-182 ESKRAEAE
+182 EAE
-190 QQRMDSEAKRIAVEN
+190 REK
-205 ERKTA
+205 A
-210 ENERAEAETQRVETE
+210 ENERQSSETERKQSEEARLQSESERNKAEQARKLAEEARLQSESERNKAEQARKLAEEERNDAEASRNTAETQRVE
-225 TLRTAAED
+225 
-233 TRIEAENLRI
+233 
-243 TKESER
+243 
-249 TKAETA
+249 
-255 RHEAENLRVSY
+255 
-266 ETKRTESEAAR
+266 
-277 SEAENTRAVAE
+277 
-288 TLRANAEKLRADDEK
+288 
-303 QRIVNENERKEAES
+303 
-317 ARVNAEALRANAETS
+317 
-332 RINTETLRAAAE
+332 AE
-344 RQRAA
+344 RQRQKDVEDAIASMESAERKATDATIAAQSATENANNATSSANEATANAVAATQNAQSAAKEAVTATANANTAVTNANTA
-349 AEAARQ
+349 AEAA
-355 TAESS
+355 
-360 RDEAETIRQQNE
+360 
-372 TAREQAETLRAEAEA
+372 
-387 ERQQAENIRKQKESE
+387 
-402 RQESEQE
+402 
-409 RIVNNENCVTATNAA
+409 
-424 LSAAQDATT
+424 TT
-433 AANNAME
+433 AVTN
-440 VAATAE
+440 
-446 ATIAKSEKAASDAA
+446 
-460 VAVETANTALSAAQ
+460 ANTAAENA
-474 EATTAANKATTDATN
+474 N
-489 AAGEA
+489 AAAE
-494 KAAAD
+494 

-524 EGVSTSGLDLYVYIN
+524 EGVTTAGLDLYVYIN

-572 TGCAPIGRLSYTAA
+572 TGCAHIDRLSYTAA

-599 VVASKERVTIAFR
+599 VVASTERVTIAFR
-612 KYPENTTWNGGEIY
+612 KYTENTTWNGGEIY

-653 VPIGEEYNVRIEKP
+653 VPIGEEYNVRVEKP

-672 LSGVYQSTY
+672 LSGVYSSTY

-722 VSEAKLLHVATE
+722 ASEAKLLHVATE
-734 ELLAAGCDFFM
+734 ELLTAGCDFFM
-745 SFDMMA
+745 SLDMMA

-759 ETINTMAWAVQDV
+759 ETIYPMAWAAQDV
-772 EFTSIPPNGSDPTKD
+772 EFTSIPLNGNDPTKD
-787 YYYDGLTA
+787 FYYDGLTA
-795 TNLIVAEGTNRGI
+795 TNLIVDEGTNRGI

-828 KGFTLSYG
+828 KGFTPSYG
-836 QWAVMI
+836 QWAIMI
-842 ANYSYINSIVT
+842 DNYVYINSIVT
-853 AMRPDGDV
+853 ALRPDGDV
-861 VTKFWGINKGV
+861 VTNFWGVYKGV
-872 SAQSSAVGAWFVGS
+872 SAQYSAIGAWYVVRYF
-886 DIANSK
+886 DYYSK
-892 KRDAFAGRGF
+892 NYNNAY
-902 APFSAYAKSSL
+902 APFCAYAKSSL

>member
-1 MPIKPENKYI
+1 
-11 TKYMK
+11 MK

-81 GLSLGMLSV
+81 GLSLGTLSV
-90 EIEIRVPDTQMPDGD
+90 EIDIRVPDTQMPDGD
-105 FRHVTQKMASFV
+105 FRHVTYKIASFV
-117 LGGEECSL
+117 LGGEECNL

-130 ESDYFPIESVPEAA
+130 ASDYFPEELVPESV
-144 INLLS
+144 INLLP

-190 QQRMDSEAKRIAVEN
+190 QQRMDSEAKRIAAEN

-210 ENERAEAETQRVETE
+210 ENERAEAETQRAEAE

-243 TKESER
+243 TKEAER
-249 TKAETA
+249 MKAETA
-255 RHEAENLRVSY
+255 RQAAENLRVSN

-277 SEAENTRAVAE
+277 SESENTRAAAE
-288 TLRANAEKLRADDEK
+288 TLRANAEKLRADAEK
-303 QRIVNENERKEAES
+303 QRIVNENERKEAET
-317 ARVNAEALRANAETS
+317 ARVNAEALRANNETARSNAETQ
-332 RINTETLRAAAE
+332 RVEAE
-344 RQRAA
+344 RKRVA

-360 RDEAETIRQQNE
+360 RDEAETTRQQNE
-372 TAREQAETLRAEAEA
+372 AERTQAETQRAAGENERTEAEDN
-387 ERQQAENIRKQKESE
+387 RIQNESE
-402 RQESEQE
+402 RQEAEQE
-409 RIVNNENCVTATNAA
+409 RITNNEKCVTAT
-424 LSAAQDATT
+424 
-433 AANNAME
+433 
-440 VAATAE
+440 
-446 ATIAKSEKAASDAA
+446 
-460 VAVETANTALSAAQ
+460 NTALSAAGN
-474 EATTAANKATTDATN
+474 AN
-489 AAGEA
+489 AAAE
-494 KAAAD
+494 

-524 EGVSTSGLDLYVYIN
+524 EGVSTSGLELYVYIN

-599 VVASKERVTIAFR
+599 FVASKERVTIAFR

-626 ADGIAYVTINDV
+626 ADGIAYVTINGV

-653 VPIGEEYNVRIEKP
+653 VPIGKEYNVRVEKP

-672 LSGVYQSTY
+672 LSGVYSSTY
-681 TAEGGSRFIPVSFHL
+681 TGEGGSRFIPVSFHL

-710 WTMDGWEAAGKE
+710 WTMDGWETAGKE
-722 VSEAKLLHVATE
+722 ASEAKLLHVATE

-745 SFDMMA
+745 SLDMMA

-759 ETINTMAWAVQDV
+759 ETINTMAWAVLNV
-772 EFTSIPPNGSDPTKD
+772 EFTSIPLNGNDTTKD

-795 TNLIVAEGTNRGI
+795 TNLIVDEGTNRGI
-808 ATPCHTTTLRQTF
+808 ATPCHTATLRQTF

-828 KGFTLSYG
+828 KGFTPSYG

-872 SAQSSAVGAWFVGS
+872 SAQYSATHAWYVGRYFRFGDKTIS
-886 DIANSK
+886 LH
-892 KRDAFAGRGF
+892 F

>member
-1 MPIKPENKYI
+1 
-11 TKYMK
+11 MK

-105 FRHVTQKMASFV
+105 FRHVTQKIASFV

-130 ESDYFPIESVPEAA
+130 ESDYFPIESVPEAV

-158 DADIEGCNKAIAAM
+158 DADIEGCNAAIASAKKLEET
-172 VALTTEVEMS
+172 VA
-182 ESKRAEAE
+182 KAEAS
-190 QQRMDSEAKRIAVEN
+190 RN
-205 ERKTA
+205 T
-210 ENERAEAETQRVETE
+210 AETQRVEAE
-225 TLRTAAED
+225 SQRQKDAED
-233 TRIEAENLRI
+233 AIASLKIAERKATDATIAAQSATENANNATSSANEATTN
-243 TKESER
+243 
-249 TKAETA
+249 
-255 RHEAENLRVSY
+255 
-266 ETKRTESEAAR
+266 
-277 SEAENTRAVAE
+277 AVAATQNAQSATE
-288 TLRANAEKLRADDEK
+288 ATVIATEKANAAT
-303 QRIVNENERKEAES
+303 N
-317 ARVNAEALRANAETS
+317 NAN
-332 RINTETLRAAAE
+332 AAAE
-344 RQRAA
+344 
-349 AEAARQ
+349 
-355 TAESS
+355 
-360 RDEAETIRQQNE
+360 
-372 TAREQAETLRAEAEA
+372 
-387 ERQQAENIRKQKESE
+387 
-402 RQESEQE
+402 
-409 RIVNNENCVTATNAA
+409 
-424 LSAAQDATT
+424 
-433 AANNAME
+433 
-440 VAATAE
+440 
-446 ATIAKSEKAASDAA
+446 
-460 VAVETANTALSAAQ
+460 
-474 EATTAANKATTDATN
+474 
-489 AAGEA
+489 
-494 KAAAD
+494 

-524 EGVSTSGLDLYVYIN
+524 EGVSTAGLDLYVYIN

-626 ADGIAYVTINDV
+626 TDGIAYVTINDV

-653 VPIGEEYNVRIEKP
+653 VPIGEEYNVRVEKP

-672 LSGVYQSTY
+672 LSGVYSSTY

-722 VSEAKLLHVATE
+722 ASEAKLLHVATE

-745 SFDMMA
+745 SLDMMA

-759 ETINTMAWAVQDV
+759 ETINTMAWAAQNV
-772 EFTSIPPNGSDPTKD
+772 EFTSIPLNGNDATKD

-795 TNLIVAEGTNRGI
+795 TNLIVDEGTNRGI
-808 ATPCHTTTLRQTF
+808 ATPCHTATLRQTF

-828 KGFTLSYG
+828 KGFTPSYG
-836 QWAVMI
+836 QWAIMI
-842 ANYSYINSIVT
+842 ANYAYINSIVT

-861 VTKFWGINKGV
+861 VTKFWRTNKGV
-872 SAQSSAVGAWFVGS
+872 SAQPSATSAWYVGS
-886 DIANSK
+886 YFDSNSK
-892 KRDAFAGRGF
+892 TFSVGY

>member
-1 MPIKPENKYI
+1 MS
-11 TKYMK
+11 MK

-90 EIEIRVPDTQMPDGD
+90 EIDIRVPDTQMPDGD
-105 FRHVTQKMASFV
+105 FRHVTQKIASFV

-158 DADIEGCNKAIAAM
+158 DADIEGCNAAIASARELEEA
-172 VALTTEVEMS
+172 VT
-182 ESKRAEAE
+182 KAEAE
-190 QQRMDSEAKRIAVEN
+190 REK
-205 ERKTA
+205 A
-210 ENERAEAETQRVETE
+210 ENERQSSETERKQSEEARLQSESERNKAEQARKLAEEERNDAEASRNTAETQRVE
-225 TLRTAAED
+225 
-233 TRIEAENLRI
+233 
-243 TKESER
+243 
-249 TKAETA
+249 
-255 RHEAENLRVSY
+255 
-266 ETKRTESEAAR
+266 
-277 SEAENTRAVAE
+277 
-288 TLRANAEKLRADDEK
+288 
-303 QRIVNENERKEAES
+303 
-317 ARVNAEALRANAETS
+317 
-332 RINTETLRAAAE
+332 AE
-344 RQRAA
+344 RQRQKDVEDAIA
-349 AEAARQ
+349 SM
-355 TAESS
+355 ES
-360 RDEAETIRQQNE
+360 
-372 TAREQAETLRAEAEA
+372 A
-387 ERQQAENIRKQKESE
+387 ERKATDATIAAQSATENANNATSSANEATANAVAATQNAQSAAKEA
-402 RQESEQE
+402 
-409 RIVNNENCVTATNAA
+409 VTATANANTA
-424 LSAAQDATT
+424 VTNANIATENATNATNRATELS
-433 AANNAME
+433 NK
-440 VAATAE
+440 AE
-446 ATIAKSEKAASDAA
+446 ETIAKSEKAASDAA
-460 VAVETANTALSAAQ
+460 SAVEDANKAVETANNANKA
-474 EATTAANKATTDATN
+474 ATTAVTN
-489 AAGEA
+489 ANTAVTNANTAAENA
-494 KAAAD
+494 NAAAE

-509 NGPEEVVSVALYSAV
+509 NGPEEVVSVALYSSV
-524 EGVSTSGLDLYVYIN
+524 EGVTTAGLDLYVYIN

-572 TGCAPIGRLSYTAA
+572 TGCAHIGRLSYTAA

-599 VVASKERVTIAFR
+599 VVASTERVTIAFR

-653 VPIGEEYNVRIEKP
+653 VPIGEEYNVRVEKP

-672 LSGVYQSTY
+672 LSGVYSSTY

-722 VSEAKLLHVATE
+722 ASEAKLLHVATE
-734 ELLAAGCDFFM
+734 ELLTAGCDFFM
-745 SFDMMA
+745 SLDMMA

-759 ETINTMAWAVQDV
+759 ETINPMSWAPQTE
-772 EFTSIPPNGSDPTKD
+772 EFTSIPLNGNDATKD

-795 TNLIVAEGTNRGI
+795 TNLIVDEGTNRGI
-808 ATPCHTTTLRQTF
+808 ATPCHTATLRQTF

-828 KGFTLSYG
+828 QGFTPSCG
-836 QWAVMI
+836 QWAIMI
-842 ANYSYINSIVT
+842 ANYAYINSIVT
-853 AMRPDGDV
+853 ALRPDGDV
-861 VTKFWGINKGV
+861 VTKFWGIAKGV
-872 SAQSSAVGAWFVGS
+872 SAQSFAANAWYVGRYLDS
-886 DIANSK
+886 YNK
-892 KRDAFAGRGF
+892 KTNYF

>member
-1 MPIKPENKYI
+1 MS
-11 TKYMK
+11 MK

-90 EIEIRVPDTQMPDGD
+90 EIDIRVPDTQMPDGD
-105 FRHVTQKMASFV
+105 FRHVTQKIASFV

-158 DADIEGCNKAIAAM
+158 DADIEGCNAAIASARELEEA
-172 VALTTEVEMS
+172 VT
-182 ESKRAEAE
+182 KAEAE
-190 QQRMDSEAKRIAVEN
+190 REK
-205 ERKTA
+205 A
-210 ENERAEAETQRVETE
+210 ENERQSSETERKQSEEARLQSESERNKAEQARKLAEEERNDAEASRNTAETQRVE
-225 TLRTAAED
+225 
-233 TRIEAENLRI
+233 
-243 TKESER
+243 
-249 TKAETA
+249 
-255 RHEAENLRVSY
+255 
-266 ETKRTESEAAR
+266 
-277 SEAENTRAVAE
+277 
-288 TLRANAEKLRADDEK
+288 
-303 QRIVNENERKEAES
+303 
-317 ARVNAEALRANAETS
+317 
-332 RINTETLRAAAE
+332 AE
-344 RQRAA
+344 RQRQKDVEDAIA
-349 AEAARQ
+349 SM
-355 TAESS
+355 ES
-360 RDEAETIRQQNE
+360 
-372 TAREQAETLRAEAEA
+372 A
-387 ERQQAENIRKQKESE
+387 ERKATDATIAAQSATENANNATSSANEATANAVAATQNAQSAAKEA
-402 RQESEQE
+402 
-409 RIVNNENCVTATNAA
+409 VTATANANTA
-424 LSAAQDATT
+424 VTNANIATENATNATNRATELS
-433 AANNAME
+433 NK
-440 VAATAE
+440 AE
-446 ATIAKSEKAASDAA
+446 ETIAKSEKAASDAA
-460 VAVETANTALSAAQ
+460 SAVEDANKAVETANNANKA
-474 EATTAANKATTDATN
+474 ATTAVTN
-489 AAGEA
+489 ANTAAENA
-494 KAAAD
+494 NAAAE

-524 EGVSTSGLDLYVYIN
+524 EGVTTAGLDLYVYIN

-572 TGCAPIGRLSYTAA
+572 TGCAHIGRLSYTAA

-599 VVASKERVTIAFR
+599 VVASTERVTIAFR

-653 VPIGEEYNVRIEKP
+653 VPIGEEYNVRVEKP

-672 LSGVYQSTY
+672 LSGVYSSTY

-722 VSEAKLLHVATE
+722 ASEAKLLHVATE
-734 ELLAAGCDFFM
+734 ELLTAGCDFFM
-745 SFDMMA
+745 SLDMMA
-751 YRKYDTTG
+751 YGKYDTTG
-759 ETINTMAWAVQDV
+759 EAIRAMHWAEQNV
-772 EFTSIPPNGSDPTKD
+772 EFTSIPLNGDDATKD

-795 TNLIVAEGTNRGI
+795 TNLIVDEGTNRGI

-821 TLGLETL
+821 TLGLETM
-828 KGFTLSYG
+828 KGFTASYG
-836 QWAVMI
+836 QWAIMI
-842 ANYSYINSIVT
+842 ANYAYINSIVT
-853 AMRPDGDV
+853 ALRPDGDV
-861 VTKFWGINKGV
+861 VTNFWRIDKGV
-872 SAQSSAVGAWFVGS
+872 SAQYLAENAWCVSGYL
-886 DIANSK
+886 DRPQ
-892 KRDAFAGRGF
+892 KRQNFF

>member
-1 MPIKPENKYI
+1 MS
-11 TKYMK
+11 MK

-90 EIEIRVPDTQMPDGD
+90 EIDIRVPDTQMPDGD
-105 FRHVTQKMASFV
+105 FRHVTQKIASFV

-158 DADIEGCNKAIAAM
+158 DADIEGCNAAIASARELEEA
-172 VALTTEVEMS
+172 VT
-182 ESKRAEAE
+182 KAEAE
-190 QQRMDSEAKRIAVEN
+190 REK
-205 ERKTA
+205 A
-210 ENERAEAETQRVETE
+210 ENERQSSETERKQSEEARLQSESERNKAEQARKLAEEERNDAEASRNTAETQRVE
-225 TLRTAAED
+225 
-233 TRIEAENLRI
+233 
-243 TKESER
+243 
-249 TKAETA
+249 
-255 RHEAENLRVSY
+255 
-266 ETKRTESEAAR
+266 
-277 SEAENTRAVAE
+277 
-288 TLRANAEKLRADDEK
+288 
-303 QRIVNENERKEAES
+303 
-317 ARVNAEALRANAETS
+317 
-332 RINTETLRAAAE
+332 AE
-344 RQRAA
+344 RQRQKYVEDAIA
-349 AEAARQ
+349 SM
-355 TAESS
+355 ES
-360 RDEAETIRQQNE
+360 
-372 TAREQAETLRAEAEA
+372 A
-387 ERQQAENIRKQKESE
+387 ERKATDATIAAQSATENANNATSSANEATANAVAATQNAQSAAKEA
-402 RQESEQE
+402 
-409 RIVNNENCVTATNAA
+409 VTATANANTA
-424 LSAAQDATT
+424 VTNANIATENATNATNRATELS
-433 AANNAME
+433 NK
-440 VAATAE
+440 AE
-446 ATIAKSEKAASDAA
+446 ETIAKSEKAASDAA
-460 VAVETANTALSAAQ
+460 SAVEDANKAVETANNANKA
-474 EATTAANKATTDATN
+474 ATTAVTNANTAAENATTAVTN
-489 AAGEA
+489 ANTAAENA
-494 KAAAD
+494 NAAAE

-524 EGVSTSGLDLYVYIN
+524 EGVTTAGLDLYVYIN

-572 TGCAPIGRLSYTAA
+572 TGCAHIGRLSYTAA

-599 VVASKERVTIAFR
+599 VVASTERVTIAFR

-653 VPIGEEYNVRIEKP
+653 VPIGEEYNVRVEKP

-672 LSGVYQSTY
+672 LSGVYSSTY
-681 TAEGGSRFIPVSFHL
+681 TAEGGSRFIPVPFHL

-722 VSEAKLLHVATE
+722 ASEAKLLHVATE
-734 ELLAAGCDFFM
+734 ELLTAGCDFFM
-745 SFDMMA
+745 SLDMMA

-759 ETINTMAWAVQDV
+759 ETINTMQWATQNV
-772 EFTSIPPNGSDPTKD
+772 EFTSIPLNGNDATKD

-795 TNLIVAEGTNRGI
+795 TNLIVDEGTKRGI
-808 ATPCHTTTLRQTF
+808 ATPCHTATLRQTF
-821 TLGLETL
+821 TSGLETL
-828 KGFTLSYG
+828 KGFTPSYG
-836 QWAVMI
+836 QWAIMI
-842 ANYSYINSIVT
+842 ANYAYINSIVT
-853 AMRPDGDV
+853 ALRPDGDV

-872 SAQSSAVGAWFVGS
+872 STQSSA
-886 DIANSK
+886 
-892 KRDAFAGRGF
+892 AFAWYVGGYF
-902 APFSAYAKSSL
+902 DYHNKSHNAYAPFSAYAKSSL

>member
-1 MPIKPENKYI
+1 MS
-11 TKYMK
+11 MK

-62 VQTNCVVNN
+62 VQINCVVNN

-90 EIEIRVPDTQMPDGD
+90 EIDIRVPDTQMPDGD
-105 FRHVTQKMASFV
+105 FRHVTQKIASFV

-158 DADIEGCNKAIAAM
+158 DADIEGCKAAIASARELEEA
-172 VALTTEVEMS
+172 VT
-182 ESKRAEAE
+182 KAEAE
-190 QQRMDSEAKRIAVEN
+190 REK
-205 ERKTA
+205 A
-210 ENERAEAETQRVETE
+210 ENERQSSETERKQSEEARLQSESERNKAEQARKLAEEERNDAEASRNTAETQRVE
-225 TLRTAAED
+225 
-233 TRIEAENLRI
+233 
-243 TKESER
+243 
-249 TKAETA
+249 
-255 RHEAENLRVSY
+255 
-266 ETKRTESEAAR
+266 
-277 SEAENTRAVAE
+277 
-288 TLRANAEKLRADDEK
+288 
-303 QRIVNENERKEAES
+303 
-317 ARVNAEALRANAETS
+317 
-332 RINTETLRAAAE
+332 AE
-344 RQRAA
+344 RQRQKYVEDAIA
-349 AEAARQ
+349 SM
-355 TAESS
+355 ES
-360 RDEAETIRQQNE
+360 
-372 TAREQAETLRAEAEA
+372 A
-387 ERQQAENIRKQKESE
+387 ERKATDATIAAQSATENANNATSSANEATANAVAATQNAQSAAKEA
-402 RQESEQE
+402 
-409 RIVNNENCVTATNAA
+409 VTATANANTA
-424 LSAAQDATT
+424 VTNANIATENATNATNRATELS
-433 AANNAME
+433 NK
-440 VAATAE
+440 AE
-446 ATIAKSEKAASDAA
+446 ETIAKSEKAASDAA
-460 VAVETANTALSAAQ
+460 SAVEDANKAVETANNANKA
-474 EATTAANKATTDATN
+474 ATTAVTNANTAAENATTAVTN
-489 AAGEA
+489 ANTAAENA
-494 KAAAD
+494 NAAAE

-524 EGVSTSGLDLYVYIN
+524 EGVTTAGLDLYVYIN

-572 TGCAPIGRLSYTAA
+572 TGCAHIGRLSYTAA

-599 VVASKERVTIAFR
+599 VVASTERVTIAFR

-653 VPIGEEYNVRIEKP
+653 VPIGEEYNVRVEKP

-672 LSGVYQSTY
+672 LSGVYSSTY

-722 VSEAKLLHVATE
+722 ASEAKLLHVATE
-734 ELLAAGCDFFM
+734 ELLTAGCDFFM
-745 SFDMMA
+745 SLDMMA
-751 YRKYDTTG
+751 YGKYDTTG
-759 ETINTMAWAVQDV
+759 ETINTMAWAAQAV
-772 EFTSIPPNGSDPTKD
+772 EFTSIPLNGNDATKD

-795 TNLIVAEGTNRGI
+795 TNLIVDEGTKRGI
-808 ATPCHTTTLRQTF
+808 LTPCHTATLRQTF
-821 TLGLETL
+821 TLGLELL
-828 KGFTLSYG
+828 KGFTPSYG
-836 QWAVMI
+836 QWAIMI
-842 ANYSYINSIVT
+842 ANYAYINSIVT
-853 AMRPDGDV
+853 ALRPDGDV

-872 SAQSSAVGAWFVGS
+872 SAQYIGVYVWYVGGDFSYQDKYYNA
-886 DIANSK
+886 
-892 KRDAFAGRGF
+892 F